1 MKRNVSGDFPGSKD
15 DLLVVAALNPLLHK
29 FEHFEY
35 FSDFIS
41 FEDLLEF
48 FFFQFPVASCCIYQ
62 YALFCLSFIVPWQ
75 MKLYLFL
82 QKCYICRK
90 HMGVPVFILR

>member
-48 FFFQFPVASCCIYQ
+48 F
-62 YALFCLSFIVPWQ
+62 SFS
-75 MKLYLFL
+75 FL
-82 QKCYICRK
+82 LR
-90 HMGVPVFILR
+90 HVVFTSMLCFV